1 MRAGWSG
8 VLCFLAFVVADSP
21 MSSTTLPQFKV
32 LSVLILSSINVVVVV
47 VVADDDD
54 GADFLAAR
62 AVVVVVVTAAAAPVW
77 AIAYLQL
84 SDTIMLFCSL
94 HALNALFST
103 CQDDMA
109 SASVDTLP
117 LKTNVDLNY
126 VSPAIC
132 SVLARYTCVVLFVH
146 V

>member
-1 MRAGWSG
+1 MNA
-8 VLCFLAFVVADSP
+8 
-21 MSSTTLPQFKV
+21 
-32 LSVLILSSINVVVVV
+32 VV
-47 VVADDDD
+47 VVAVAAAEDDH
-54 GADFLAAR
+54 GADFLAAG
-62 AVVVVVVTAAAAPVW
+62 AVVVATVLVVVVTAAAAPGL
-77 AIAYLQL
+77 AFAYPLPGGTVL
-84 SDTIMLFCSL
+84 LLCSL
-94 HALNALFST
+94 DAINALFST
-103 CQDDMA
+103 CQDAMA